1 MEFTE
6 TIRMKNA
13 VIYIHGKN
21 GRAEEASRYQ
31 KIFHNEY
38 KVIGFDYQS
47 AFPWEAETEFP
58 GFFDRTAS
66 RYDETIL
73 IADSIGAYYSMLSLS
88 DKAIKKAMFV
98 SPIVDMEKLI
108 SDMMVLANVSEKEL
122 YREKI
127 IATPF
132 GEPLSW
138 KYFSYAKTHPITWS
152 IPTNILYAA
161 NDNMTSLE
169 TITEF
174 AEKIHAGLTV
184 MENGEHRFHNE
195 EQMAFLDNWLQK
207 SI

>member
-21 GRAEEASRYQ
+21 GRTEEASRYQ

-38 KVIGFDYQS
+38 KVMGFDYQS

-58 GFFDRTAS
+58 GFFDRTAAQYS
-66 RYDETIL
+66 EIIL
-73 IADSIGAYYSMLSLS
+73 IANSIGAYYSMLSLA
-88 DKAIKKAMFV
+88 DKAIKQAMFI

-108 SDMMVLANVSEKEL
+108 LDMMALVNVSEQEL
-122 YREKI
+122 YQKKI

-138 KYFSYAKTHPITWS
+138 EYLSYARTHPIIWE

-161 NDNMTSLE
+161 NDNMVSLE
-169 TITEF
+169 TMTKF
-174 AEKIHAGLTV
+174 AKKIHANLTV
-184 MENGEHRFHNE
+184 MENGEHWFHTE